1 MRYALEEVVYFEL
14 NKRFGRRF
22 PEYTEENF
30 GSQGGWT
37 MRSVKRNEHSYSRH

>member
-14 NKRFGRRF
+14 NKRLGRRF

-30 GSQGGWT
+30 GSQWLDDEECET
-37 MRSVKRNEHSYSRH
+37 